1 MTTYLCPADLT
12 NELTLKIQNIALNI
26 YKLLGCR
33 HYSRVDFILD
43 EVLNPWFLEVNTLP
57 GMTETSLIP
66 KSVHAAGMDFKML
79 IKTIIDESLKD

>member
-1 MTTYLCPADLT
+1 
-12 NELTLKIQNIALNI
+12 
-26 YKLLGCR
+26 LLGCR

-43 EVLNPWFLEVNTLP
+43 EVLTPWFLEVNTLP

-66 KSVHAAGMDFKML
+66 KSVHATGMDFNML

>member
-1 MTTYLCPADLT
+1 M
-12 NELTLKIQNIALNI
+12 
-26 YKLLGCR
+26 LGCR

-43 EVLNPWFLEVNTLP
+43 EELTPWFLEVNTLP